1 MEKQIKLL
9 IILFMMTASCNQEV
23 VDEFKLTGAEIKE
36 IDDLTTQYQKQSY
49 LESIFKSDQTIR
61 EICAGLIVA
70 NGLDS
75 IEHKNC
81 IRENNEIDAINLLKI
96 EYFLEKYGYPSK
108 SVYGEIA
115 AYTPFLIIHHSDSKE
130 ARFRNFN
137 YLNNAYHNQDIKESS
152 FLLYLNR
159 FYRMTYG
166 KPFNKNTE
174 VDEVSALIDI
184 LELNEHM

>member
-1 MEKQIKLL
+1 
-9 IILFMMTASCNQEV
+9 MTASCNQV

-49 LESIFKSDQTIR
+49 LESIFKSDQTLR
-61 EICAGLIVA
+61 ELCTKLILT
-70 NGLDS
+70 NGFDS

-81 IRENNEIDAINLLKI
+81 IRENNKIDAINLLKI

-115 AYTPFLIIHHSDSKE
+115 AFTPFLIIHHSDSKE
-130 ARFRNFN
+130 ARFRNFK

-166 KPFNKNTE
+166 EPFNKNKE

-184 LELNEHM
+184 LELN